1 MSERTCGECRYLA
14 MGKVWGSCECP
25 IPAWIMNLIN
35 EPDFIQP
42 FDTQASSCACFS
54 PKEEK

>member
-1 MSERTCGECRYLA
+1 